1 MKVNKQKVYF
11 RLANKSGFTSVSVVP
26 HAKEAPCNYLKC
38 FHNPHPPPKKKWF
51 QNQVSAFKKI
61 KLKLKKKNQHG
72 WCPFQNWKK
81 SSKCLNWK

>member
-38 FHNPHPPPKKKWF
+38 FYNPHPPPPKKMI
-51 QNQVSAFKKI
+51 S
-61 KLKLKKKNQHG
+61 
-72 WCPFQNWKK
+72 K
-81 SSKCLNWK
+81 SSISF